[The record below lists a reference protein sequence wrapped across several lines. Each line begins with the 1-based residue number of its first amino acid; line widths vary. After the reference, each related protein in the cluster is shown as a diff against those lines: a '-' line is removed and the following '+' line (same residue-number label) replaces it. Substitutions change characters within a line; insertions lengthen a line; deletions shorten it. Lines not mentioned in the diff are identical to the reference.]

1 MPYESIKILEKQKAD
16 ILINQISR
24 PGLHQ
29 YELDLT
35 NRMLGSIHRSLKNYT
50 EAIASYQSIQIPE
63 FKSELQSSIKN
74 LQKLEAL
81 GNWHMVSVVL
91 EQMQNQLDLAKELLK
106 IVVKQQKFLV
116 QEQFDEFL
124 ILSKKKI
131 CY

>member
-1 MPYESIKILEKQKAD
+1 
-16 ILINQISR
+16 
-24 PGLHQ
+24 
-29 YELDLT
+29 
-35 NRMLGSIHRSLKNYT
+35 
-50 EAIASYQSIQIPE
+50 
-63 FKSELQSSIKN
+63 
-74 LQKLEAL
+74 
-81 GNWHMVSVVL
+81 MVSIVL

>member
-1 MPYESIKILEKQKAD
+1 
-16 ILINQISR
+16 
-24 PGLHQ
+24 
-29 YELDLT
+29 
-35 NRMLGSIHRSLKNYT
+35 
-50 EAIASYQSIQIPE
+50 
-63 FKSELQSSIKN
+63 
-74 LQKLEAL
+74 
-81 GNWHMVSVVL
+81 MVSVVL